1 MLRRSIF
8 QFQQVRKVPSLIAML
23 SNRASS
29 LNGKTRSSS
38 SSTNNK
44 IDYDNETRNKIGF
57 QIALPS
63 SIENKN
69 NNNNQITVD
78 HDQNKKPPT
87 THDTKSSKKKG
98 NPALVF
104 ADLSRLKSRYSQSE
118 IERRQNI
125 SDMKHAL
132 AEVEIQS
139 AQLQHQVSGSAIV
152 ADDENYKNDE
162 QRIQELKHA

>member
-29 LNGKTRSSS
+29 LNGKPRSSS

-44 IDYDNETRNKIGF
+44 IDYDNENRHNIGF

-63 SIENKN
+63 SIENN
-69 NNNNQITVD
+69 INNNQIITVD

-87 THDTKSSKKKG
+87 TNDTKSSSKKKG

-104 ADLSRLKSRYSQSE
+104 ADLSRLK
-118 IERRQNI
+118 
-125 SDMKHAL
+125 
-132 AEVEIQS
+132 
-139 AQLQHQVSGSAIV
+139 
-152 ADDENYKNDE
+152 
-162 QRIQELKHA
+162 